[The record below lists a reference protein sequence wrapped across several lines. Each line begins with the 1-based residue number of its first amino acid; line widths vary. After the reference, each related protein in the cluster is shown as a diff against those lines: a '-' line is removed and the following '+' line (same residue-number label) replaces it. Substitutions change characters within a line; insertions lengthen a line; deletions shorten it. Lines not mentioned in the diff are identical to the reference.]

1 MTNYY
6 LVLGVLRSVSQ
17 AEIKSAHRHRCRQSH
32 PDAGGS
38 GEEFAN
44 ITAAYRVL
52 GDVVK
57 RRDWEASYIAS
68 AERLGHFVCLS
79 GCFSVNRVRA
89 LKPGQFAECAHCRER
104 LEVSSAERNQRY
116 QEALRDQVGDLVLT
130 IGAETGQLAH
140 DAIIVAVNAIRR
152 KFKLGRQ
159 G

>member
-6 LVLGVLRSVSQ
+6 RVLGVSRNASQ
-17 AEIKSAHRHRCRQSH
+17 AEIKSAHRERCRQTH

-38 GEEFAN
+38 AEEFAEVS
-44 ITAAYRVL
+44 AAYRVI

-57 RRDWEASYIAS
+57 RRDWESSYIAS
-68 AERLGHFVCLS
+68 AEGMGHFVCLS

-89 LKPGQFAECAHCRER
+89 LKPGQFAECAHCRAR

-116 QEALRDQVGDLVLT
+116 QEALRNQVGDLLLT

-140 DAIIVAVNAIRR
+140 DAITVGVNAIRR
-152 KFKLGRQ
+152 KLKLGRQ